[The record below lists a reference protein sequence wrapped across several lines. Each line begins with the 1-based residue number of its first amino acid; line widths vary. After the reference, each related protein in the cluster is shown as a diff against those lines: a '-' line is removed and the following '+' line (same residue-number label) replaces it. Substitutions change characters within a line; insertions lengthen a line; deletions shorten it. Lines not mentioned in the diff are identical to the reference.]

1 MKQFIFFILI
11 SSAIVFG
18 IIYSFSNSNQSDY
31 DKNSAKSDL
40 IFGDSTLERAV
51 AQKQEPTSGA
61 PGIVVPPS
69 GVEINKDMRYVAVL
83 KTTAGDIAVELNTQ
97 KTPNT
102 VANFIHLARKNFYN
116 DTIFHRAIKDF
127 MIQGGDP
134 KGDGTGGP
142 GYQFPDEP
150 FEGDYTRGTMA
161 MANAGPNTNG
171 SQFFIMHQDKQLPKN
186 YVIFGRVIKG
196 IEVVDKIAG
205 AAVEAGPGGEASKP
219 VTPVVVK
226 QVEIVEVAPNGGS
239 PSSQR
244 TSPPVIPAVTQD
256 QDTER

>member
-11 SSAIVFG
+11 ASGIVFG
-18 IIYSFSNSNQSDY
+18 IIYSFNNYNQSD
-31 DKNSAKSDL
+31 DVKNQANGDL
-40 IFGDSTLERAV
+40 IFGDSTLEQAV
-51 AQKQEPTSGA
+51 AQKQEPASGE
-61 PGIVVPPS
+61 PGAVAPPS

-83 KTTAGDIAVELNTQ
+83 KTTAGDIAVELNIQ

-102 VANFIHLARKNFYN
+102 VANFIYLARKNFYN
-116 DTIFHRAIKDF
+116 STIFHRVIKDF

-150 FEGDYTRGTMA
+150 FEGDYTRGTVA

-171 SQFFIMHQDKQLPKN
+171 SQFFIMHKDKQLPKN
-186 YVIFGRVIKG
+186 YVIFGHVVKG
-196 IEVVDKIAG
+196 IEVVDKIAE
-205 AAVEAGPGGEASKP
+205 AAVEAGPGGEESKP

-226 QVEIVEVAPNGGS
+226 QVEIVEVAPNGGA

-244 TSPPVIPAVTQD
+244 TSPPVIPAVTRD
-256 QDTER
+256 IE